1 MLPTFKQIHPPK
13 SLPVTAAIEKW
24 KETTLPT
31 FQQPLL
37 LETLYLK
44 KKEKIDSLHLESESA
59 VPQVSRLRPGILR
72 ANAAAEG

>member
-44 KKEKIDSLHLESESA
+44 KKEKIDSLHSESESA
-59 VPQVSRLRPGILR
+59 HPMVRGQGQVGRLRDVRLR
-72 ANAAAEG
+72 A

>member
-59 VPQVSRLRPGILR
+59 IPLCACVDAESKGRSFGRPR
-72 ANAAAEG
+72 

>member
-1 MLPTFKQIHPPK
+1 MLPTSKQIHPPE

-37 LETLYLK
+37 LENLYLK
-44 KKEKIDSLHLESESA
+44 KERK
-59 VPQVSRLRPGILR
+59 R
-72 ANAAAEG
+72 

>member
-59 VPQVSRLRPGILR
+59 HPDCVAGAGVKI
-72 ANAAAEG
+72 